1 MVKKKLVFTPL
12 LTEAVEYVRQHHTE
26 TRKGTSIPY
35 LAHLLGVAAL
45 VMAEADGAIPVTE
58 EMIVAALLHDVAED
72 HGGLPRL
79 REVQA
84 FFGAEVA
91 RMVEGLS
98 DSLSEN
104 SQQKDSWEE
113 RKRAYLE
120 RLRMEP
126 DPVLLISVADK
137 LYNAKSILDDYR
149 EVGDAVWLRFKRG
162 AREQLWYFDAL
173 QTIFRER
180 IQSRNLDEFERVLED
195 LKRLTGACPET
206 SQM

>member
-1 MVKKKLVFTPL
+1 
-12 LTEAVEYVRQHHTE
+12 
-26 TRKGTSIPY
+26 
-35 LAHLLGVAAL
+35 
-45 VMAEADGAIPVTE
+45 
-58 EMIVAALLHDVAED
+58 
-72 HGGLPRL
+72 
-79 REVQA
+79 
-84 FFGAEVA
+84 
-91 RMVEGLS
+91 MVEGLS